1 MGVGDGVRFAYY
13 TTPVFRHWFLFSLL
27 IYISYVLGRGKIGH
41 HSSAS
46 RGVGERKKRSFFL
59 SPGLRISNKYF
70 ICFFH
75 RFSGLWVQK
84 SLRGV
89 NHIMMNTNFFVV
101 TGMEY
106 ILMCFVR
113 GDREII
119 A

>member
-1 MGVGDGVRFAYY
+1 MEFGLLYHTCFSSLVSF
-13 TTPVFRHWFLFSLL
+13 FSLNIHFL
-27 IYISYVLGRGKIGH
+27 CARQGENRASFISVAGGWR
-41 HSSAS
+41 
-46 RGVGERKKRSFFL
+46 EKKRSFFL
-59 SPGLRISNKYF
+59 SFGLRISNKYF

-106 ILMCFVR
+106 ILMCFVG